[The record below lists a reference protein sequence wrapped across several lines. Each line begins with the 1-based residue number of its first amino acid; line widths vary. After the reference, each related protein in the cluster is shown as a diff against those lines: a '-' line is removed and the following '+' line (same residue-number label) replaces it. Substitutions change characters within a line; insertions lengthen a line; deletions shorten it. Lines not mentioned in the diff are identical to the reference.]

1 MCSCSGT
8 DMIRTFCAPEIYD
21 KEYKGLQII
30 ITVGIIACEPKVSD
44 SSEYL

>member
-21 KEYKGLQII
+21 KELQII

-44 SSEYL
+44 SSEDL